1 MNDRILRALRKE
13 PVDATPV
20 WFMRQAGRCLP
31 RYREL
36 RADVG
41 MFEVLR
47 NPEAAAEIT
56 ALPLEYFPV
65 DALVLYND
73 ISTPFFGAGLHVEIQ
88 PGVGP
93 VVDAPIERPQ
103 DVDALRAHDPR
114 ATMDFI
120 MDQIRILADRER
132 VPILGFVSAPFT
144 LCTYLVKGPGARNV
158 EETKAFMWRWPDA
171 WDRLAGFWADH
182 LGEFAVAQAEAGAA
196 AVQVFDSWAGALAP
210 ADYERYA
217 LPYTR
222 RILERLARARVPAIN
237 FTTGNPALHPLVARA
252 GGDAVGVDWRVPL
265 DEAWSA
271 VGHDRAIQGNLDP
284 ALLAAGEAAA
294 LSGAA
299 DVLARAGGRAG
310 HIFNVGHGLTP
321 DADPD
326 VIRAVVDF
334 VHERSAAGA
343 AAAPGAPV
351 PSSGATPT
359 RMEGP

>member
-36 RADVG
+36 RADAG

-47 NPEAAAEIT
+47 DPEAAAEIT

-73 ISTPFFGAGLHVEIQ
+73 ISTPFFGAGLHVEIR
-88 PGVGP
+88 PGLGP
-93 VVDAPIERPQ
+93 VVDAPIEGPR
-103 DVDALRAHDPR
+103 DVDALRPHDPR
-114 ATMDFI
+114 VAMDYI
-120 MDQIRILADRER
+120 MDQIRILAGRER
-132 VPILGFVSAPFT
+132 VPVLGFVSAPFT
-144 LCTYLVKGPGARNV
+144 LCTYLIKGARARNV

-171 WDRLAGFWADH
+171 WDRLAGFWAEH
-182 LGEFAVAQAEAGAA
+182 LAEFAVAQAEAGAG

-222 RILERLARARVPAIN
+222 RILQRLADEGIPSIN
-237 FTTGNPALHPLVARA
+237 FTTGNPALLPLVARA

-265 DEAWSA
+265 DEAWHA
-271 VGHDRAIQGNLDP
+271 IGHDRAIQGNLDP

-294 LSGAA
+294 LAGAA
-299 DVLARAGGRAG
+299 DVLARAAGRPG

-321 DADPD
+321 GADPD

-334 VHERSAAGA
+334 VHDRGTDANAGA
-343 AAAPGAPV
+343 TAPSA
-351 PSSGATPT
+351 SGAASTQT
-359 RMEGP
+359 KGP